1 MKNVILLGYGK
12 MGSSLAKGWF
22 SNIKNFN
29 FFIVEKN
36 VLLRKKSEEDGFIS
50 FKNINE
56 LLNKTNN
63 MNLDIIFLAVKPQQ
77 MSVAVE
83 EIIKFSNKKTLFI
96 SIAAGLSFSW
106 FQNEISSDVKIIR
119 AMPNTPASVG
129 RGITGYCI
137 SENVTENEKQD
148 AHKLLSSIGKTVF
161 LSNEKLID
169 VVTAI
174 SGSGPAYIFYFVEA
188 LSEIAVSEG
197 LSKYDANILAL
208 ETLIGSAKLL
218 DKSNINPKIL
228 RQNVTSP
235 GGTTEA
241 ALDKL
246 MSKENGL
253 LPLLKATILSAKKRA
268 EFLNLSQ

>member
-12 MGSSLAKGWF
+12 MGSSLAKGWSSNKNYSF
-22 SNIKNFN
+22 FVIEKDTTLKQKAAEEGFESFQGITELLNHKNIKN
-29 FFIVEKN
+29 I
-36 VLLRKKSEEDGFIS
+36 
-50 FKNINE
+50 
-56 LLNKTNN
+56 
-63 MNLDIIFLAVKPQQ
+63 DIIFLAVKPQQ
-77 MSVAVE
+77 MNVAIQ
-83 EIIKFSNKKTLFI
+83 EIVKCYNQKTLFI

-106 FQNEISSDVKIIR
+106 FQNEIDHNVKIIR

-129 RGITGYCI
+129 RGITGYCK
-137 SENVTENEKQD
+137 SESVTENEKQD
-148 AHKLLSSIGKTVF
+148 AQKLLNSIGKTIF
-161 LSNEKLID
+161 LSNENLID

-188 LSEIAVSEG
+188 LAEIGMNEG
-197 LSKYDANILAL
+197 LGERDANLLAI

-218 DKSNINPKIL
+218 DNANINPKTL

-241 ALDKL
+241 ALEKL

-253 LPLLKATILSAKKRA
+253 LPLLKATISNAKERA
-268 EFLNLSQ
+268 KSLNLSN